1 MFWFYLLINGA
12 FFLDIKSTTVTI
24 KLGDINDNS
33 PVIDTKDITIDVY
46 NNKNEGVSFHQW
58 YEHLSTCIQL
68 QFPFKSL
75 VLTFEAPDADS
86 NKNSEV
92 TFTSTLGSNDMF
104 KVNEDGL
111 LTVNKPL
118 GSINDTVYFNL
129 TVSIL
134 MYFFP
139 LTCGDWIK
147 R

>member
-1 MFWFYLLINGA
+1 
-12 FFLDIKSTTVTI
+12 
-24 KLGDINDNS
+24 
-33 PVIDTKDITIDVY
+33 
-46 NNKNEGVSFHQW
+46 
-58 YEHLSTCIQL
+58 
-68 QFPFKSL
+68 
-75 VLTFEAPDADS
+75 LTFEAPDADS
-86 NKNSEV
+86 NENSEV

-139 LTCGDWIK
+139 LTCGD
-147 R
+147 